1 MSDRILL
8 VRSDPT
14 RRDWEDRHVTVAIVG
29 AVLGLV
35 AWAFVFVPPREGI
48 WVRNRIVAAVLI
60 GYSVVVLSWTGDL
73 AHALG
78 RPDPGSIAIGLGV
91 GVTWLVVT
99 QVGHRLLAHLV
110 PSIVARAGDLY
121 RIAVGDRCRDVI
133 VAVVTMGVAE
143 ELLFRGVVQFHWG
156 LIGGVAVY
164 AAVQLVARN
173 WALVLA
179 GLLCGAVFGVVY
191 EWSGD
196 IVAPILTHLVWTGGL
211 VFVWPL
217 TDATGARIPE
227 ADEVALTG

>member
-1 MSDRILL
+1 
-8 VRSDPT
+8 
-14 RRDWEDRHVTVAIVG
+14 VTVATIG

-35 AWAFVFVPPREGI
+35 AWVFVFVPPREGI
-48 WVRNRIVAAVLI
+48 WVRNRAVAAVLI

-73 AHALG
+73 GHALG
-78 RPDPGSIAIGLGV
+78 RPGAGSIAIGLGV
-91 GVTWLVVT
+91 GVVWLAVT
-99 QVGHRLLAHLV
+99 QVGHRLLARLV

-121 RIAVGDRCRDVI
+121 RIAAGDRCRDVV
-133 VAVVTMGVAE
+133 VAVLTMGVAE

-156 LIGGVAVY
+156 LVGGVAVY
-164 AAVQLVARN
+164 AGVQLVARN

-211 VFVWPL
+211 AFVWPL

-227 ADEVALTG
+227 ADEVALTA